1 MWENSHALV
10 VSINGPWVCFR
21 ETEKEGGRSG
31 GSSTPKFLME
41 LLFDLGDVDIK
52 TCLIISNPKVL
63 ILIILSWYIITNIDK
78 INDHSFNMIR
88 IKILVQSETL
98 VPFHRL
104 VDTKHNLM
112 QNKNIL
118 ILIKSFSVT
127 NIFINIKSNNIKEVI
142 YP

>member
-21 ETEKEGGRSG
+21 DFNEVIDETEKEGGRRG

-98 VPFHRL
+98 VCHS
-104 VDTKHNLM
+104 TAK
-112 QNKNIL
+112 
-118 ILIKSFSVT
+118 
-127 NIFINIKSNNIKEVI
+127 
-142 YP
+142 